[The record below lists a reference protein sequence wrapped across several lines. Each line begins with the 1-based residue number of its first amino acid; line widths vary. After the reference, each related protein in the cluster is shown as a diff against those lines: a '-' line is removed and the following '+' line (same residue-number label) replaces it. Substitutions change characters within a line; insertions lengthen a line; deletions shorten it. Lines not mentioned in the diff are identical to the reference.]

1 MINVIISIVN
11 NIHKLNQGGIK
22 MKNINEAWTIVSRL
36 DAMTKGGIKKV
47 KWTDIYSSEDE
58 IIEDLKKVEIPVN
71 EEPPF
76 AGMTPMFRGY
86 QYIYSFSKRLQGG
99 KELTPN
105 QMKQAKRLALEIKK
119 AASIV

>member
-1 MINVIISIVN
+1 MIDVIISIVN
-11 NIHKLNQGGIK
+11 DIHIQYQGGIK
-22 MKNINEAWTIVSRL
+22 MKNINEAWAIVSRL

>member
-1 MINVIISIVN
+1 
-11 NIHKLNQGGIK
+11 
-22 MKNINEAWTIVSRL
+22 MKNINEAWAIVSKL
-36 DAMTKGGIKKV
+36 DTMNKGGIKKV

-76 AGMTPMFRGY
+76 AGMTPMFKGY